1 MKPSRRFELKSDP
14 SRKCKSNLTNIL
26 GLKHVSDNNLLMGR
40 ENLHIFSAIHS
51 GSGNVNPLFYSK
63 VFIDDLVESFDP
75 YSDLIETSGDNV
87 IKDPFCMGI
96 GFSLADRDQEDIKV
110 AVSVFKGVTLVTELG
125 LSNYLDEALQV
136 VNFNDNTEL
145 FYKCLKAKTFTTT
158 SSTKPGNY
166 KNQMK

>member
-1 MKPSRRFELKSDP
+1 MKPSRRFERKRDRNLK
-14 SRKCKSNLTNIL
+14 RKSSLTNIL
-26 GLKHVSDNNLLMGR
+26 GLKHVLENNLLMGR
-40 ENLHIFSAIHS
+40 ENLHMFSAIHS
-51 GSGNVNPLFYSK
+51 GSGNVNPLFYNK
-63 VFIDDLVESFDP
+63 VVIEDLIDSFDP

-96 GFSLADRDQEDIKV
+96 RFSLADRDQEDIKV
-110 AVSVFKGVTLVTELG
+110 AVSVFKGVTLATRLG

-145 FYKCLKAKTFTTT
+145 FYKCLKAKTFTAT

-166 KNQMK
+166 KNQTK